1 MGLFQPFPNKLAA
14 KDGKGI
20 LGVNIGCRVNRT
32 MMDIGPLTDSSSESL
47 IRPTHQPSYHPAR
60 RRRHAPLCTFPLY
73 MVILLLS
80 LLTSKTHAT
89 LINFDNCL
97 PSSIRNSTPLHL
109 QFIPLHF
116 YAHFNATEPSHNL
129 NVTIYGNV
137 SGLARDV
144 TYPPP
149 DDPQWGN
156 TSQTV
161 GKIVAVPTNYRNTTI
176 LAGFDV
182 LTYTPF
188 SNTFD
193 FCKSLVGT
201 DVACPLGP
209 VFDKNG

>member
-1 MGLFQPFPNKLAA
+1 MAIFQPCPNKLVA
-14 KDGKGI
+14 KDGKGG
-20 LGVNIGCRVNRT
+20 LGVNIGCRVDRT
-32 MMDIGPLTDSSSESL
+32 TMDTRSLTDLPSESL
-47 IRPTHQPSYHPAR
+47 IRSTHRPSYHPPR
-60 RRRHAPLCTFPLY
+60 RRGHAILCSFPLL
-73 MVILLLS
+73 MVTLLLS
-80 LLTSKTHAT
+80 LLMSKTNAT
-89 LINFDNCL
+89 FINFENCL
-97 PSSIRNSTPLHL
+97 PGSIQNSTPLHL

-182 LTYTPF
+182 LTYTPY
-188 SNTFD
+188 SNALD
-193 FCKSLVGT
+193 FCNSLLGT
-201 DVACPLGP
+201 GVACPLGP
-209 VFDKNG
+209 VFDRNG